1 MENRTKVSGA
11 PPRMMNAIIAGF
23 NVAANN
29 LALLVL
35 PAAIDLLLWLGPQIR
50 IKQALLPL
58 FTETSLYLQQANSTD
73 LAARIRGAGEI
84 WNQILDSFN
93 LLGLVRTIPIGVP
106 SLMASAGAGDTPLGA
121 AWIIEVNNLG
131 NAVIIWLAVLAIG
144 LIAGSLYFHL
154 LAQATAETKDA
165 LEIGAFIKK
174 IGQAF
179 GLSLS
184 FFILLAILAI
194 PALLLVSVVAL
205 INPMLGDFAMMFAGF
220 LLIWI
225 LFPLVFTPHAVFS
238 GKNNLVVSI
247 MTSVRLVR
255 YFLPGTGIFIIVGMV
270 FTQGMDILWRV
281 PPTSS
286 WMTLVGILGH
296 AFIYTAIFAASFVY
310 FRGGLRW
317 MVESTMPA
325 RQQEINT

>member
-58 FTETSLYLQQANSTD
+58 FTETSLYLQQANSSD

-144 LIAGSLYFHL
+144 QIAGSLYFHL